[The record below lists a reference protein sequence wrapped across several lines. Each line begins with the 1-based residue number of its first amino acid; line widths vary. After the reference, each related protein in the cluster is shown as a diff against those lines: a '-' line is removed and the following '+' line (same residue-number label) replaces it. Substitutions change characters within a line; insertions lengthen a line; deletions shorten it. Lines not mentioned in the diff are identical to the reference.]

1 LLGVQGGKVHTR
13 YFIFFLLSIFFIPE
27 IFAQDKIL
35 DRPEWKEFFDKHEAT
50 GTILIVDSR
59 ASAEKVSVYDRT
71 RAGKRY
77 SPASTFKVPHTLFAL
92 DAGVVKDEFQVFPWD
107 GVKRGYAPHNQDQ
120 NLRSAMRHSALWVYE
135 KFAKAIGEE
144 KARSYLSRI
153 SYGNMDPSTKGG
165 AYWVDGKLAI
175 SAEEQVVF
183 LKKLYQND
191 LPFELEHQRLLKDV
205 MIVEAEKD
213 WILRAKTGWE
223 GRHGWWV
230 GWVEWSAGPVFFALN
245 IDTPNRWEDLYK
257 REAIARDILISIR
270 ALPPNKSMQPTA
282 KASAD

>member
-1 LLGVQGGKVHTR
+1 
-13 YFIFFLLSIFFIPE
+13 
-27 IFAQDKIL
+27 
-35 DRPEWKEFFDKHEAT
+35 
-50 GTILIVDSR
+50 
-59 ASAEKVSVYDRT
+59 
-71 RAGKRY
+71 
-77 SPASTFKVPHTLFAL
+77 
-92 DAGVVKDEFQVFPWD
+92 
-107 GVKRGYAPHNQDQ
+107 
-120 NLRSAMRHSALWVYE
+120 M
-135 KFAKAIGEE
+135 
-144 KARSYLSRI
+144 
-153 SYGNMDPSTKGG
+153 
-165 AYWVDGKLAI
+165 
-175 SAEEQVVF
+175 VF

-282 KASAD
+282 NHPYQ

>member
-1 LLGVQGGKVHTR
+1 M
-13 YFIFFLLSIFFIPE
+13 
-27 IFAQDKIL
+27 
-35 DRPEWKEFFDKHEAT
+35 
-50 GTILIVDSR
+50 IV
-59 ASAEKVSVYDRT
+59 ALQPKVSVYDRT
-71 RAGKRY
+71 RGKRY

-92 DAGVVKDEFQVFPWD
+92 DAGVVKDEFLVFPWD

-144 KARSYLSRI
+144 KARSYRQNQLRRNVNSVPKAVLR
-153 SYGNMDPSTKGG
+153 
-165 AYWVDGKLAI
+165 WVDELAI

-213 WILRAKTGWE
+213 WILRAKNWM
-223 GRHGWWV
+223 GRPSRLV
-230 GWVEWSAGPVFFALN
+230 GRLGRVV
-245 IDTPNRWEDLYK
+245 RWPCFLCIEY
-257 REAIARDILISIR
+257 RHS
-270 ALPPNKSMQPTA
+270 Q
-282 KASAD
+282 